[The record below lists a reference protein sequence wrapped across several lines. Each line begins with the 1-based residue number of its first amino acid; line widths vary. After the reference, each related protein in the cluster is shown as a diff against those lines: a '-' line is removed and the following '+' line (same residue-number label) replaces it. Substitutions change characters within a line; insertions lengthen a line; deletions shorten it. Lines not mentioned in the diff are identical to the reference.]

1 MKGVF
6 ILSSHSYYRDTW
18 VEINLD
24 AIENNIIELKK
35 RLPKGKE
42 IYAVVKANGYGH
54 GDEQVAKVAL
64 QAGAHGLAVS
74 LLDEAIS
81 LRLAHIQAPIIVMG
95 RVRPED
101 ASLAVKYDITLT
113 VFQKEW
119 LEELPNIEGSLRIHL
134 KIDTGMGRVGVR
146 SEEEIRDII
155 SLVEKKNVQIT
166 GVFTHF
172 ATADEPDLEY
182 YHKQNHR
189 FSALLDELKNL
200 YPKPFEIHTGNS
212 AAALRFPEEMYDSVR
227 YGISMYGLYPSDWV
241 KQHPPFQLIPALS
254 LQSKLIHVKKLPP
267 GESVSYGA
275 TYTTKTDEWIGTVPI
290 GYADGWIRKLQGS
303 EVLVG
308 GKRAQI
314 VGRICMDQMMI
325 RLEEP
330 IPVGSQVTM
339 IGKQESETI
348 SMDEIAQHLD
358 TINYEV
364 SCMISNRVPRVYY
377 RKGKVLDV
385 SNGILPGEV

>member
-1 MKGVF
+1 M
-6 ILSSHSYYRDTW
+6 SSHSYFRDTW

-24 AIENNIIELKK
+24 AIENNIMELKT
-35 RLPKGKE
+35 RLPKGKK

-54 GDEQVAKVAL
+54 GDVQVAKVAL
-64 QAGAHGLAVS
+64 EAGAYGLAVS

-81 LRLAHIQAPIIVMG
+81 LRLAEIQAPILVMG

-101 ASLAVKYDITLT
+101 AVLAAKYDITLA

-119 LEELPNIEGSLRIHL
+119 MEEMPHLENPLNIHL
-134 KIDTGMGRVGVR
+134 KIDTGMGRVGLR
-146 SEEEIRDII
+146 TEEEMDEII
-155 SLVEKKNVQIT
+155 SLVKTKNVRLT

-172 ATADEPDLEY
+172 ATADEPDLDY
-182 YHKQNHR
+182 YNEQNRR
-189 FSALLDELKNL
+189 FSILLERLKFL
-200 YPKPFEIHTGNS
+200 YPKPFEVHTGNS

-241 KQHPPFQLIPALS
+241 KQHPPFQLTPALS

-275 TYTTKTDEWIGTVPI
+275 TYTTETEEWIGTVPI

-303 EVLVG
+303 EVLVAG
-308 GKRAQI
+308 ERAQV

-325 RLEEP
+325 RLQRP
-330 IPVGSQVTM
+330 IPVGTQVTM
-339 IGKQESETI
+339 IGQQQNQSI
-348 SMDEIAQHLD
+348 SMDEIAQYLD
-358 TINYEV
+358 TINYEI
-364 SCMISNRVPRVYY
+364 SCMISNRVPRVYF
-377 RKGKVLDV
+377 RKGNVLEV
-385 SNGILPGEV
+385 VNGILPEKV